1 MQTAA
6 TSFTCNNGCT
16 KRPENKPGN
25 FKTLQAKGD
34 ADNGKT
40 QQQATDQI
48 TQSRNKSAENKPDQV
63 SYCIHSC

>member
-1 MQTAA
+1 MQTAT
-6 TSFTCNNGCT
+6 TSFMCNNGCT

-40 QQQATDQI
+40 Q
-48 TQSRNKSAENKPDQV
+48 
-63 SYCIHSC
+63 